1 MKRKLLSLLL
11 VGAMS
16 ATMFA
21 GCGNGGTDTNA
32 PADDASNTADGAAA
46 NSEAP
51 VEDVSSDSE
60 VPEDDASGEPQT
72 LKVAAFEGGYG
83 ADMWSEV
90 ATAFEDSHPG
100 VTVELT
106 VDKQLEDVI
115 SPSMRA
121 GDYPDVVHLA
131 TGRDAAL
138 TETLTKEKAL
148 LPLTDVL
155 DMTVPGESVTVKDK
169 IIPGFVDTLGTN
181 PYGDGVTYY
190 APMFYS
196 PCGLFYNAGLFTE
209 KGWTVPT
216 TWDEMWELGDKA
228 KEEGIA
234 LFTYPTT
241 GYFDAFT
248 YALLSSAGGS
258 DFYNSCMTYEDGI
271 WESENAT
278 KVFELIGKLAGYT
291 EGTTVANA
299 NNENFTKNQQLI
311 LDNKAIFCPNGTWLP
326 GEMAEAPRADGFEW
340 GFMAVPAVNAGEKVN
355 AGESGASFT
364 FFEQMWIPAA
374 AKNQDL
380 AKEFVAYMYS
390 DEAAAIFAKAGAV
403 QPIEGMSDTLEGD
416 NKLFYSIYDNGA
428 TAVMGG
434 FASTTPVEGVS
445 MADTLFDT
453 VNSIVSG
460 DKTVADWQAAVE
472 AASDQLR
479 DAME

>member
-1 MKRKLLSLLL
+1 
-11 VGAMS
+11 
-16 ATMFA
+16 
-21 GCGNGGTDTNA
+21 
-32 PADDASNTADGAAA
+32 
-46 NSEAP
+46 
-51 VEDVSSDSE
+51 
-60 VPEDDASGEPQT
+60 
-72 LKVAAFEGGYG
+72 
-83 ADMWSEV
+83 MWSEV

-138 TETLTKEKAL
+138 TEALTKEKAL

-340 GFMAVPAVNAGEKVN
+340 GFMAVPAVNAGE
-355 AGESGASFT
+355 SGASFT
-364 FFEQMWIPAA
+364 FFEQMWIPAEA
-374 AKNQDL
+374 ANPDL

>member
-1 MKRKLLSLLL
+1 MKMKKVVSSLL
-11 VGAMS
+11 VAAMAAS
-16 ATMFA
+16 LLA
-21 GCGNGGTDTNA
+21 GCGGSNDQATTDSA
-32 PADDASNTADGAAA
+32 PADTTSESSSADTDAEPADTT
-46 NSEAP
+46 EAST
-51 VEDVSSDSE
+51 EDTS
-60 VPEDDASGEPQT
+60 DDAEPAAEQT

-90 ATAFEDSHPG
+90 VAAFEASHPG

-106 VDKQLEDVI
+106 IDKKIEDVI
-115 SPSMRA
+115 SPGMKA
-121 GDYPDVVHLA
+121 GDYTDVVHLA
-131 TGRDAAL
+131 TGREAAL

-155 DMTVPGESVTVKDK
+155 EMTVPGEDVKVKDK
-169 IIPGFVDTLGTN
+169 IIPGFLDTLATN

-196 PCGLFYNAGLFTE
+196 PCGLFYNAGLFKE
-209 KGWTVPT
+209 KGWDVPT
-216 TWDEMWELGDKA
+216 TWEEMWALGDTA
-228 KEEGIA
+228 SAEGIA

-248 YALLSSAGGS
+248 YATLSSAGGS
-258 DFYNSCMTYEDGI
+258 DFFNSCMTYEDGI

-278 KVFELIGKLAGYT
+278 KVFELIAKLGSYT

-299 NNENFTKNQQLI
+299 NNDNFTKNQQLI

-340 GFMAVPAVNAGEKVN
+340 GFMAIPAVNEGGAGC
-355 AGESGASFT
+355 SFCW
-364 FFEQMWIPAA
+364 FEQMWIPAA
-374 AKNQDL
+374 AQNQDM

-390 DEAAAIFAKAGAV
+390 DEAAQIFAKSTAI
-403 QPIEGMSDTLEGD
+403 QPITGVSDSLEGD
-416 NKLFYSIYDNGA
+416 NKMFYSIYDNGA

-434 FASTTPVEGVS
+434 FASTAPVEGVN
-445 MADTLFDT
+445 MLDTLCGT

-460 DKTVADWQAAVE
+460 DKTVAEWQAAVE
-472 AASDQLR
+472 EASDKLR
-479 DAME
+479 EAME